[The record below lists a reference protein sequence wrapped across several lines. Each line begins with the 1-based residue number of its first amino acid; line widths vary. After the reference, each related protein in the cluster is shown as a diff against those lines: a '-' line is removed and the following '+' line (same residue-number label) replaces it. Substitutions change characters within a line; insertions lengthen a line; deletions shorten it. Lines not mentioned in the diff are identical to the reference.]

1 MAEPPPAPSSQRGVQ
16 TPQIVSDFYD
26 FMLWC
31 MDRTQRFPRNY
42 RGTLSRWVED
52 QLWSILNLLIEAAYS
67 RQKLSLL
74 QQGNLQLQKLRFLIR
89 LCKDRQ
95 CLSLGQYEHAAR
107 IMNALGTALGGW
119 IKQQHSRGRDTQ
131 ESL

>member
-1 MAEPPPAPSSQRGVQ
+1 MHKIFTIPDTAEPPPVAQQQGLP

-42 RGTLSRWVED
+42 RGTSSRWVED
-52 QLWSILNLLIEAAYS
+52 EIWAILNLLIEAAYS
-67 RQKLSLL
+67 RHKLPLL
-74 QQGNLQLQKLRFLIR
+74 QQGNLQLQKRCFLMR

-95 CLSLGQYEHAAR
+95 CFSLSQYEHAAR
-107 IMNALGTALGGW
+107 TVNTLGMA
-119 IKQQHSRGRDTQ
+119 
-131 ESL
+131 